1 MSKSIRYLIV
11 DDEILSQRN
20 LSQAITEQSSWQLIG
35 TASSVSQ
42 AREILTQALPDVIFL
57 DIQMPRE
64 SGLSLAREWM
74 GKETPPLI
82 IFVTAFDEHA
92 IEAFRLHAL
101 DYLLKPINDVHL
113 RQAIDRAE
121 EMLHFQQ
128 QAHLA
133 QSLREMFQDEHKAG
147 EPTTELSKTFWDH
160 ISIRSIGRIDRVA
173 VKDIVWVEAQGNY
186 VLLHLHEGRMMY
198 RASMS
203 QLEQHLD
210 PHVFIRT
217 HRSVLVRTHEISSLQ
232 VLADHSYEAVLK
244 NQVRLPISERHLAKV
259 KQALNQP
266 R

>member
-1 MSKSIRYLIV
+1 MSKAIRYLIV

-20 LSQAITEQSSWQLIG
+20 LSQAITELSSWQLIG
-35 TASSVSQ
+35 TASTVPQ

-64 SGLSLAREWM
+64 SGLSLARELM
-74 GKETPPLI
+74 CKEMPPLI

-101 DYLLKPINDVHL
+101 DYLLKPINDLHL
-113 RQAIDRAE
+113 KQAIDRAE
-121 EMLHFQQ
+121 KMLHFQQ
-128 QAHLA
+128 QAQLA
-133 QSLREMFQDEHKAG
+133 QSLREMFQDESKAG
-147 EPTTELSKTFWDH
+147 ESTSEPSQAFWEH

-186 VLLHLHEGRMMY
+186 VLLHLRDSRMMY

-203 QLEQHLD
+203 QLEKHLD
-210 PHVFIRT
+210 PQMFIRT
-217 HRSVLVRTHEISSLQ
+217 HRSILVRTDEISSLQ

-244 NQVRLPISERHLAKV
+244 NRVRLPISERHIAKV
-259 KQALNQP
+259 KQALSQP
-266 R
+266 